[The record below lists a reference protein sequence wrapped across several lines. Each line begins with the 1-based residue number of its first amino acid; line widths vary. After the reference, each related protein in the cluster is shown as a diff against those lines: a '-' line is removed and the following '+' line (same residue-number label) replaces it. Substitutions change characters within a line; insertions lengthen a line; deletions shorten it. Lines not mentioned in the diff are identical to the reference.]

1 MPQVFWST
9 DMYSQPVQLMPLLS
23 KPQTSLSLLFGKSSH
38 LYHFFNTLQTN
49 KDDTFIRI
57 LENINLKDSQARN
70 FALSDNTELASG
82 LKQSYFSVLSLTSL
96 LVKKKKKNFIG
107 ALTMHPLHCI
117 FCSRG
122 KMLNLQNWN
131 LISRFLENFNIL
143 QLTVN
148 TYRSLKQ

>member
-96 LVKKKKKNFIG
+96 LVKKKKKEFYWCTDHASSTLYFLLKGKNVK
-107 ALTMHPLHCI
+107 LT
-117 FCSRG
+117 
-122 KMLNLQNWN
+122 K
-131 LISRFLENFNIL
+131 LELDFTL
-143 QLTVN
+143 LGEFQHTT
-148 TYRSLKQ
+148 TYS